1 VKKKY
6 DTANIRNVAIVG
18 SKGVGK
24 TSAVEAFLFTAKA
37 TTRLGRTDEGNSII
51 DYDPIEIERKQ
62 SVFSKITPCEWKDI
76 KINIID
82 TPGYGDFIGEAVGAM
97 WATDVVVNMVDAVSG
112 VQVASKRLYAEAQS
126 LGKSR
131 VFLINHF
138 DSEHAE
144 LDKTVA
150 QIKSDLESGAA
161 LFQMPIGQGADF
173 KGVIDLIDMK
183 AYVTEGG
190 QPKATDV
197 PGDLAEE
204 ANSKRTELMEA
215 VAESDED
222 LLNKYLESGELSDD
236 EIKKGVVKGIA
247 SGQLNPIFIGSAYE
261 NIGFLGLLETIN
273 KHFPSPADM
282 PPVTVK
288 KRDDSEIT
296 VTADSS
302 GPLAAMVFKATSDP
316 GIGDIFFFR
325 VFSGSIEAG
334 GDVYNITQG
343 SSERIAHPL
352 VWKGK
357 ERMEIDVV
365 NAGDIACAAKLK
377 DTWVNDTLVKDKNA
391 DMKFEPIG
399 FPIPVVPMAVLP
411 KTKKDQDKLGI
422 GLSKLTAL
430 DPTFTYH
437 IDKEF
442 AETIV
447 TAMGE
452 VQIDVM
458 VKRLHERYGV
468 DIDLGKP
475 HIPYREAITKKSEK
489 QGKYKKQT
497 GGHGQ
502 YGDCWLRLEPLND
515 GSEFEFVNAIVGG
528 SIPTK
533 YVPAVE
539 KGVKD
544 QMSKGI
550 LAGYPVTGV
559 KVTVFDGSYHD
570 VDSSDMS
577 FQIAGAMAFKAAM
590 KDAGAQLREP
600 VVDLEIYAPQD
611 YMGDLSSDISTR
623 RGRVAGMEAG
633 VIHAK
638 VPMSELYQYSA
649 SLKSITSGAGT
660 YTMTFSHYDAV
671 PAHIAQKVIDQA
683 AREKEE
689 KDHK

>member
-1 VKKKY
+1 MKKKY
-6 DTANIRNVAIVG
+6 ETKDIRNVAIVG

-62 SVFSKITPCEWKDI
+62 SVFSKITPCEWKDT

-97 WATDVVVNMVDAVSG
+97 WATDVVVNVVDAVSG

-161 LFQMPIGQGADF
+161 LFQLPIGQGTEF
-173 KGVIDLIDMK
+173 KGVVDLIDMK

-190 QPKATDV
+190 QSKIADV

-222 LLNKYLESGELSDD
+222 LLNKYLESGELSND
-236 EIKKGVVKGIA
+236 EIMKGVVKGIA

-261 NIGFLGLLETIN
+261 NIGFMALLETIT

-282 PPVTVK
+282 PPVTLK
-288 KRDDSEIT
+288 KRDGSEVT
-296 VTADSS
+296 VTADAS

-325 VFSGSIEAG
+325 VFSGSISAG
-334 GDVYNITQG
+334 GDVYNISQG

-357 ERMEIDVV
+357 ERIEIDVV
-365 NAGDIACAAKLK
+365 NAGDIACATKLK
-377 DTWVNDTLVKDKNA
+377 GTGVNDTLVKDKSA
-391 DMKFEPIG
+391 DMHFDAIP
-399 FPIPVVPMAVLP
+399 FPMPVVPMAVLP
-411 KTKKDQDKLGI
+411 KTKKDQDKLGV

-442 AETIV
+442 SETIV

-458 VKRLHERYGV
+458 VKRLNERYGV
-468 DIDLGKP
+468 EIDLGKP

-489 QGKYKKQT
+489 QGKFKKQT

-502 YGDCWLRLEPLND
+502 YGDCWLRLEPLSD
-515 GSEFEFVNAIVGG
+515 GNEFEFVNAIVGG
-528 SIPTK
+528 SIPSK
-533 YVPAVE
+533 YIPAVE

-544 QMSKGI
+544 TMSKGT
-550 LAGYPVTGV
+550 LAGYPVTGI

-577 FQIAGAMAFKAAM
+577 FQVAGSMAFKAAM
-590 KDAGAQLREP
+590 LEAGAQLREP
-600 VVDLEIYAPQD
+600 IVDLEIYAPQD

-623 RGRVAGMEAG
+623 RGRVSGMEAG
-633 VIHAK
+633 VIRAK
-638 VPMSELYQYSA
+638 VPMAELYQYSA

-660 YTMTFSHYDAV
+660 YTMTFSHYDSV
-671 PAHIAQKVIDQA
+671 PAHIAQKVIDEA
-683 AREKEE
+683 AREKAE
-689 KDHK
+689 KESK